1 MVRAVVV
8 HPGSAPK
15 QNILEGVLTKGRRKP
30 HGACSMTET
39 VGAPLVVKRRR
50 GRPRKVNVETE
61 PARPSVSDTI
71 EMATTEDAADDSDEE
86 CTVVQRKR
94 PRKSVVHD
102 EAPVE
107 ISSRKRRKRL
117 RRMNGARQEDEE
129 EEMQESSRS
138 MEVQKSTE
146 PTNLAQE
153 ASECQKQAQQSSDVK
168 KEVQDSPDS
177 HSKAQEWCHYT
188 FVQAPC
194 ESTSTQ
200 EKKPSECAF
209 ADFKEEQEE
218 ELDPEECQRLML
230 KPPYDPYGIPRPPLN
245 EVDFEA
251 SSEVV
256 EVVGRSKWVSLLP
269 EMMLVCNE
277 AARRATVANDPRA
290 KFFCKPLAADYMY
303 DRVVL
308 ATDEPRGYVCRE
320 RNGERRLQGFIMV
333 GTFASWDSTLR
344 WSSTDTRAWGVPE
357 YDQNRTRSSGKSRR
371 SSSNSATSPRK
382 QPGEAAATERK
393 IKAFVEAGDHAAEVA
408 ARIAGEERRDVDG
421 RLGHA
426 LEATPKRV
434 SARDDRFTEWP
445 SLLEISL
452 LGALGCGR
460 RLVERIVAVN
470 ARNYDFAVL
479 QATEAAVHFY
489 EKRGFVRVGALAKYR
504 DRKDMPDVAY
514 RHWNDRFTVGSQ
526 AHGASHMMAMAISD
540 RAADLLS
547 ATRPQDEQ
555 RETSKEAERAEAKAL
570 ARAALMTNTNVVGGS
585 GVFRE
590 LVVMAQGRAGKM
602 GANDST
608 LSRSLAEALVLFK
621 SNSCGAA
628 KLVLK
633 RDVLG
638 ITEDEPPNLK
648 RGIVPAKKR
657 RDSRAS
663 SAQTKRVAKALV
675 PISLVVD
682 SVPVFRPPL
691 KARVLLDGYRRR
703 KIVSITLVGRSA
715 LPAALL
721 RIDSNLVPNKA
732 AKEEPSARHC
742 KPPAKRRRATEAANR
757 RDNGQQKLSVGN
769 SVMFRFN
776 APTLWDKLILKRRP
790 ARGQYLIDDRFD
802 DGRRVPRENV
812 WIVTCSDES
821 NLMVALNPEDRG
833 DDRRKD
839 RWFPFDDTH

>member
-1 MVRAVVV
+1 MKRAVAV
-8 HPGSAPK
+8 HPDSAPK
-15 QNILEGVLTKGRRKP
+15 QNMLENVLTKSRRKA
-30 HGACSMTET
+30 HTACTLTEP

-50 GRPRKVNVETE
+50 GRPRKVNVGAE
-61 PARPSVSDTI
+61 PSPSAVKDTAPKV
-71 EMATTEDAADDSDEE
+71 EVEDAADDPDEE
-86 CTVVQRKR
+86 CIVVQRKR
-94 PRKSVVHD
+94 PRKSVVQD
-102 EAPVE
+102 EVAVE
-107 ISSRKRRKRL
+107 IPSHKRRKRL
-117 RRMNGARQEDEE
+117 RRMNGARDEDEE
-129 EEMQESSRS
+129 DDVQESCTMAVPMSNEPTMLAQESSECKTQVQRS
-138 MEVQKSTE
+138 FEVTKKDV
-146 PTNLAQE
+146 QE
-153 ASECQKQAQQSSDVK
+153 
-168 KEVQDSPDS
+168 SPDS
-177 HSKAQEWCHYT
+177 LSKAQESCDSKL
-188 FVQAPC
+188 VQTSC
-194 ESTSTQ
+194 ELTSLQAKT
-200 EKKPSECAF
+200 SECAA
-209 ADFKEEQEE
+209 ADVKEEQEE
-218 ELDPEECQRLML
+218 DLDPEECQRLML

-245 EVDFEA
+245 EVDFES
-251 SSEVV
+251 SSEVF

-320 RNGERRLQGFIMV
+320 RHGERRLQGFVMV

-357 YDQNRTRSSGKSRR
+357 YDQNRTRSSAKSRR
-371 SSSNSATSPRK
+371 SAGNSATSPRK
-382 QPGEAAATERK
+382 RPGDAAATERK

-408 ARIAGEERRDVDG
+408 ARIAAEERRDVDG
-421 RLGHA
+421 RIGCA
-426 LEATPKRV
+426 LEATSKRV

-460 RLVERIVAVN
+460 RLVERVVAVN
-470 ARNYDFAVL
+470 APRYDFAVL
-479 QATEAAVHFY
+479 QATEAAVQFY

-547 ATRPQDEQ
+547 AARPQDEQ
-555 RETSKEAERAEAKAL
+555 REMSTEAVRAEAQAL

-590 LVVMAQGRAGKM
+590 LVVIAQGRAGKM
-602 GANDST
+602 GANDAT

-638 ITEDEPPNLK
+638 ITDDELTNMK
-648 RGIVPAKKR
+648 RGVAPAKKR
-657 RDSRAS
+657 SDNPAT
-663 SAQTKRVAKALV
+663 AAHTKRIAKTLV
-675 PISLVVD
+675 PISLFVD
-682 SVPVFRPPL
+682 SSRVYRPPL
-691 KARVLLDGYRRR
+691 KARVLLRGYRRR

-715 LPAALL
+715 VPAALL
-721 RIDSNLVPNKA
+721 PLNSNLVSNTA
-732 AKEEPSARHC
+732 AKVEPSARHC
-742 KPPAKRRRATEAANR
+742 KPPAKRRRATEAASR
-757 RDNGQQKLSVGN
+757 RDNGREQLSVGD

-812 WIVTCSDES
+812 WIVKCSDES
-821 NLMVALNPEDRG
+821 SLMVALNPEDRG